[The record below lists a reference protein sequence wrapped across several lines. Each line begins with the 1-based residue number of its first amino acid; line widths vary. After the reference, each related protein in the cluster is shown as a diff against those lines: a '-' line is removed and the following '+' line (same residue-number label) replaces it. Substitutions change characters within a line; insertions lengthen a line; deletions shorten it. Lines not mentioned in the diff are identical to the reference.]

1 MKESDP
7 LGDFKKLLL
16 RKKLEEI
23 VAMPAT
29 LYLPTGIVVQLNEIC
44 EESGYTLLANLSLPQ
59 LLWLLCHS
67 Q

>member
-1 MKESDP
+1 MKEPDP

-29 LYLPTGIVVQLNEIC
+29 LYSQQESLLN
-44 EESGYTLLANLSLPQ
+44 
-59 LLWLLCHS
+59 
-67 Q
+67 